1 MLRRGEGVSKMLKHR
16 KRGDANATRLSHLLT
31 ELAKKISNSL
41 GDSGERATEVPGL
54 VLYRRTAPTAPTPS
68 TYEASLLV
76 IAQGRIRVDLGKASY
91 VFGKSRFLLTSL
103 ELLAVSQVI
112 TASEKAPYLALSLKL
127 DMSTVRDILN
137 TEEVHIPE
145 ATSGG
150 CGMGMGETTV
160 ELVNSCSRMIDLL
173 DAPRDISF
181 FAKLIQRE
189 IIYRLLQGSQGARL
203 RAIATFET
211 KCHRTAKAVAWLR
224 SNYEKPLRVE
234 HLATIAGMSRST
246 LHLHFRAL
254 TAMSPLQFQKQ
265 LRLHAARQHILTG
278 GLDAASA
285 AFEVG
290 YESPSQFNRE
300 YRRFFGQPPI
310 RDIKALQDRTVAALR
325 IEPTLT
331 ASIS

>member
-1 MLRRGEGVSKMLKHR
+1 MLKQR
-16 KRGDANATRLSHLLT
+16 KIDGRNASRLSHLLP
-31 ELAKKISNSL
+31 ELAKKISNSI
-41 GDSGERATEVPGL
+41 GGSCERPTEVPGL
-54 VLYRRTAPTAPTPS
+54 VLYRRTAPTVPNPS
-68 TYEASLLV
+68 TYEPSLLV

-91 VFGKSRFLLTSL
+91 VFGRSRFLLTSL
-103 ELLAVSQVI
+103 ELPVVTQVT
-112 TASEKAPYLALSLKL
+112 TASEEAPYLSFFLKL
-127 DMSTVRDILN
+127 DISTVRDILN

-145 ATSGG
+145 ATSGA
-150 CGMGMGETTV
+150 CGMATGETTV
-160 ELVNSCSRMIDLL
+160 ELVNACSRMMDLL

-181 FAKLIQRE
+181 FSKLIQRE

-265 LRLHAARQHILTG
+265 LRLHAARQRMLTSE
-278 GLDAASA
+278 LDAATA

-310 RDIKALQDRTVAALR
+310 RDIKSLRDGKVVA
-325 IEPTLT
+325 IST
-331 ASIS
+331 A

>member
-1 MLRRGEGVSKMLKHR
+1 MLKHR
-16 KRGDANATRLSHLLT
+16 ISGNANASKLSHLQSG
-31 ELAKKISNSL
+31 LAKKISNSL
-41 GDSGERATEVPGL
+41 GESGERATEVPGL
-54 VLYRRTAPTAPTPS
+54 ILYRRTAPTVPNPS
-68 TYEASLLV
+68 NYEPSLLV
-76 IAQGRIRVDLGKASY
+76 ITQGRIRVDLGKASY
-91 VFGKSRFLLTSL
+91 VFGQSRFLLTSL
-103 ELLAVSQVI
+103 ELPAVSQVI
-112 TASEKAPYLALSLKL
+112 TASEKAPYLAFFLKL

-137 TEEVHIPE
+137 TEEVRIPE
-145 ATSGG
+145 ATSGA
-150 CGMGMGETTV
+150 CGMATGETTI
-160 ELVNSCSRMIDLL
+160 ELVNLCSRMMDLL

-181 FAKLIQRE
+181 FSKLIQRE

-246 LHLHFRAL
+246 LHHHFRAL

-265 LRLHAARQHILTG
+265 LRLQAARQRMLTD
-278 GLDAASA
+278 GLDAGNA

-300 YRRFFGQPPI
+300 YRRFFGRPPI
-310 RDIKALQDRTVAALR
+310 RDIKALRDGKVVAIA
-325 IEPTLT
+325 T
-331 ASIS
+331 A

>member
-1 MLRRGEGVSKMLKHR
+1 MLKQR
-16 KRGDANATRLSHLLT
+16 TIGDANASTLSYLLT
-31 ELAKKISNSL
+31 GLAKKISNSVS
-41 GDSGERATEVPGL
+41 DSVERATEIPGL
-54 VLYRRTAPTAPTPS
+54 TLYRRTAPTVPNPS
-68 TYEASLLV
+68 TYEPSLLV

-91 VFGKSRFLLTSL
+91 VFGQSRFLLTSL
-103 ELLAVSQVI
+103 ELPAVSQVI
-112 TASEKAPYLALSLKL
+112 TASEKAPYLAFFLKL

-145 ATSGG
+145 ATSGA
-150 CGMGMGETTV
+150 CGMALGKTTV
-160 ELVNSCSRMIDLL
+160 ELVNACSRMVDLL

-181 FAKLIQRE
+181 FGKLIQRE
-189 IIYRLLQGSQGARL
+189 IVYRLLQGSQGARL
-203 RAIATFET
+203 RAIATSET

-234 HLATIAGMSRST
+234 RLATIAGMSRST

-265 LRLHAARQHILTG
+265 LRLHAARQRMLTG

-310 RDIKALQDRTVAALR
+310 RDIKALQDGKVVA
-325 IEPTLT
+325 I
-331 ASIS
+331 ASGAIT

>member
-1 MLRRGEGVSKMLKHR
+1 MLKLR
-16 KRGDANATRLSHLLT
+16 KIGDPNGSRLSHLLT

-41 GDSGERATEVPGL
+41 GDPGERATEVPGL
-54 VLYRRTAPTAPTPS
+54 MLYRRTGPTVPNPS
-68 TYEASLLV
+68 TYEPSLLV
-76 IAQGRIRVDLGKASY
+76 IAQGRIRVDLGQASY
-91 VFGKSRFLLTSL
+91 VFGQSRFLVTSL
-103 ELLAVSQVI
+103 ELPVMSQVI
-112 TASEKAPYLALSLKL
+112 TASEKTPYLAFFLKL
-127 DMSTVRDILN
+127 DMSTVWDILN

-145 ATSGG
+145 VTSGA
-150 CGMGMGETTV
+150 CGMATGETTV
-160 ELVNSCSRMIDLL
+160 ELVNSCSRMMDLL

-181 FAKLIQRE
+181 FSKLIQRE
-189 IIYRLLQGSQGARL
+189 IIYRLLQGSLGARL

-265 LRLHAARQHILTG
+265 LRLHAARQRILTG

-285 AFEVG
+285 AFDVG

-310 RDIKALQDRTVAALR
+310 RDIKALQDGKVAALR
-325 IEPTLT
+325 IERTLT

>member
-1 MLRRGEGVSKMLKHR
+1 MLKRR
-16 KRGDANATRLSHLLT
+16 KSGNTNASRLSHLLT
-31 ELAKKISNSL
+31 EMAKKIGNSL

-54 VLYRRTAPTAPTPS
+54 MLYRRTAPTAPNPS
-68 TYEASLLV
+68 TYQPSLLV

-103 ELLAVSQVI
+103 ELPAVSQVI
-112 TASEKAPYLALSLKL
+112 TASEEAPYLAFFLKL
-127 DMSTVRDILN
+127 DISTVRDILK
-137 TEEVHIPE
+137 TEEVHTTE
-145 ATSGG
+145 QSSGA
-150 CGMGMGETTV
+150 CGMAIGKSTL
-160 ELVNSCSRMIDLL
+160 ELVNACSRMMDLL
-173 DAPRDISF
+173 DASRDISF
-181 FAKLIQRE
+181 FGKLIQRE
-189 IIYRLLQGSQGARL
+189 IIYRLLQGSLGARL
-203 RAIATFET
+203 RAIATSET

-224 SNYEKPLRVE
+224 SNYEKPLHVE

-265 LRLHAARQHILTG
+265 LRLHAARQRMLTSE
-278 GLDAASA
+278 LDAASA

-310 RDIKALQDRTVAALR
+310 RDIKALRDGKVVA
-325 IEPTLT
+325 ITT
-331 ASIS
+331 A

>member
-1 MLRRGEGVSKMLKHR
+1 MLKHR
-16 KRGDANATRLSHLLT
+16 KIDDANASRLSHLLT

-41 GDSGERATEVPGL
+41 GDSGERTTEVPGL
-54 VLYRRTAPTAPTPS
+54 MLYRRTAPTVPNPS
-68 TYEASLLV
+68 TYEPSLLV

-91 VFGKSRFLLTSL
+91 VFGQSRFLLTSL
-103 ELLAVSQVI
+103 ELPVMSHVI
-112 TASEKAPYLALSLKL
+112 AASEKAPYLAFFLKL
-127 DMSTVRDILN
+127 DISTVRDILN

-145 ATSGG
+145 ASGA
-150 CGMGMGETTV
+150 CGMATGETTI
-160 ELVNSCSRMIDLL
+160 ELVNLCSRMMDLL

-181 FAKLIQRE
+181 FSKLIQRE

-265 LRLHAARQHILTG
+265 LRLHAARQRILTG

-310 RDIKALQDRTVAALR
+310 RDIKALQDGKVAALR
-325 IEPTLT
+325 IERTLT

>member
-1 MLRRGEGVSKMLKHR
+1 MLKH
-16 KRGDANATRLSHLLT
+16 GEIGYATAPRLSLLLT

-41 GDSGERATEVPGL
+41 GYSGDRATEVPGL
-54 VLYRRTAPTAPTPS
+54 MLYRRTAPTVPNPS
-68 TYEASLLV
+68 TYEPSLLV

-103 ELLAVSQVI
+103 ELPAVSQVI
-112 TASEKAPYLALSLKL
+112 TASKVAPYLAFFLKL

-137 TEEVHIPE
+137 TEEVHVPE
-145 ATSGG
+145 QSSGA
-150 CGMGMGETTV
+150 CGMAIGKTTV

-189 IIYRLLQGSQGARL
+189 IIYRLLQGNLGARL
-203 RAIATFET
+203 RAIATSET
-211 KCHRTAKAVAWLR
+211 KCHRTAKAVTWLR

-246 LHLHFRAL
+246 LHHHFRAL

-265 LRLHAARQHILTG
+265 LRLHAARQRMLTRE
-278 GLDAASA
+278 LDAASA

-300 YRRFFGQPPI
+300 YRRFFGRPPV
-310 RDIKALQDRTVAALR
+310 RDIKALRDGKVVA
-325 IEPTLT
+325 ITT
-331 ASIS
+331 A